1 MSVISYRDAL
11 NQAMREEM
19 ARDDRVFLMGEEVGQ
34 YNGAYKVS
42 QGLLKEFG
50 PWRVVDTPI
59 AELGFAGIGVGAAM
73 NGLRPIVE
81 LMTWN
86 FALLAM
92 DQIVNSAAK
101 TRQMSGG
108 QLSVPIVFRGPQ
120 GAAHQLAAQHS
131 QVFENAYANIP
142 GLKVAVPATPR
153 DAKGLLK
160 TAIRDDNPIVFMESE
175 ILYGSKGEVE
185 EGEILVPF
193 GQAEVVRQGRDVTL
207 VAWQKARFAALAAAD
222 ELAQEGIEA
231 EVIDPRTLRP
241 FDLETVLAS
250 VARTNR
256 CVIVEEG
263 WPWMGSGAQ
272 VADSI
277 QRHGFDDLD
286 APVLRVTGRDVPM
299 PYAKPLENVVLPSAE
314 RVKEAV
320 RKVTYRD
327 SAPTQ
332 AG

>member
-1 MSVISYRDAL
+1 MPVISYREAL

-19 ARDDRVFLMGEEVGQ
+19 ARDARVFLMGEEVGQ

-59 AELGFAGIGVGAAM
+59 AELGFAGVGVGAAM
-73 NGLRPIVE
+73 NGLRPIIE
-81 LMTWN
+81 MMTWN
-86 FALLAM
+86 FALLAI

-101 TRQMSGG
+101 MRQMSGG

-120 GAAHQLAAQHS
+120 GAAHQLASQHS
-131 QVFENAYANIP
+131 QVFEQMYANVP

-160 TAIRDDNPIVFMESE
+160 TAIRDDDPVVFMESE
-175 ILYGSKGEVE
+175 VLYGSKGEVE
-185 EGEILVPF
+185 EGEVLVPF
-193 GQAEVVRQGRDVTL
+193 GEAEIVRSGRDVTI
-207 VAWQKARFAALAAAD
+207 VAWQKMRFVALAAAE
-222 ELAQEGIEA
+222 ELSREGIDA

-256 CVIVEEG
+256 CVVVEEG

-272 VADSI
+272 IADSI
-277 QRHGFDDLD
+277 QRHAFDDLD
-286 APVLRVTGRDVPM
+286 APIVRVTGRDVPM

-314 RVKEAV
+314 RVKQAV
-320 RKVTYRD
+320 RQVTYRD
-327 SAPTQ
+327 
-332 AG
+332 

>member
-50 PWRVVDTPI
+50 PWRVVDAPI
-59 AELGFAGIGVGAAM
+59 AELGFAGLGVGAAM

-101 TRQMSGG
+101 MRQTSGG

-120 GAAHQLAAQHS
+120 GAAHQLGAQHS
-131 QVFENAYANIP
+131 QVFESHYAYVP

-160 TAIRDDNPIVFMESE
+160 AAIRDEDPVIFMESE
-175 ILYGSKGEVE
+175 ILYGTKGEVE
-185 EGEILVPF
+185 EGELVIPF
-193 GQAEVVRQGRDVTL
+193 GQAEIVRPGRDVTL
-207 VAWQKARFAALAAAD
+207 VAWQKARFTAVAAAEALAK
-222 ELAQEGIEA
+222 EGIEA

-241 FDLETVLAS
+241 FDLDTVLSS
-250 VARTNR
+250 VARTHR

-272 VADSI
+272 VADSV
-277 QRHGFDDLD
+277 QRHAFDDLD
-286 APVLRVTGRDVPM
+286 APVLRVTARDVPM
-299 PYAKPLENVVLPSAE
+299 PYANPLEAVVLPSAE
-314 RVKEAV
+314 RVVEAV

-327 SAPTQ
+327 
-332 AG
+332 

>member
-1 MSVISYRDAL
+1 MAVISYRDAL

-19 ARDDRVFLMGEEVGQ
+19 ARDDRVLLMGEEVGQ

-59 AELGFAGIGVGAAM
+59 AELGFAGVGVGAAM

-81 LMTWN
+81 MMTWN
-86 FALLAM
+86 FALLAL

-101 TRQMSGG
+101 MRQMSGG
-108 QLSVPIVFRGPQ
+108 QLTVPIVFRGPQ

-131 QVFENAYANIP
+131 QVFESYYAHVP

-160 TAIRDDNPIVFMESE
+160 TAIRDDNPTVFMESE
-175 ILYGSKGEVE
+175 ILYGSKGDVE
-185 EGEILVPF
+185 EGEILIPF
-193 GQAEVVRQGRDVTL
+193 GQAEVVRQGRDVTI
-207 VAWQKARFAALAAAD
+207 VAWQKARFAAMAAAD
-222 ELAQEGIEA
+222 ELAKDGIEA

-263 WPWMGSGAQ
+263 WPWMGAGAQ

-286 APVLRVTGRDVPM
+286 APVLRVTARDVPM

-320 RKVTYRD
+320 RKVIYRD
-327 SAPTQ
+327 
-332 AG
+332 

>member
-1 MSVISYRDAL
+1 MPVISYREAL

-73 NGLRPIVE
+73 NGLRPIIEV
-81 LMTWN
+81 MTWN

-101 TRQMSGG
+101 MRQMSGG

-120 GAAHQLAAQHS
+120 GAAHQLASQHS
-131 QVFENAYANIP
+131 QVFESMYANVP

-160 TAIRDDNPIVFMESE
+160 TAVRDEDPVVFMESE
-175 ILYGSKGEVE
+175 VLYGSKGEVE
-185 EGEILVPF
+185 DGELLIPF
-193 GQAEVVRQGRDVTL
+193 GEAEIVRPGRDVTI
-207 VAWQKARFAALAAAD
+207 VAWQKMRFVALAAAD
-222 ELAQEGIEA
+222 ELAQEGIDA

-241 FDLETVLAS
+241 FDLATVLAS

-256 CVIVEEG
+256 CVVVEEG

-272 VADSI
+272 IADSV

-286 APVLRVTGRDVPM
+286 APVVRVTGRDVPM
-299 PYAKPLENVVLPSAE
+299 PYAKPLENLVLPSAE
-314 RVKEAV
+314 RVKQAV
-320 RKVTYRD
+320 RQVTYRD
-327 SAPTQ
+327 
-332 AG
+332 

>member
-1 MSVISYRDAL
+1 MAVVSYREAL

-19 ARDDRVFLMGEEVGQ
+19 VRDPRVFVMGEEVGQ
-34 YNGAYKVS
+34 YNGAYKVT

-73 NGLRPIVE
+73 NGLRPIIEV
-81 LMTWN
+81 MTWN
-86 FALLAM
+86 FALLAL

-101 TRQMSGG
+101 MRQMSGG
-108 QLSVPIVFRGPQ
+108 QLAAPVVFRGPQ
-120 GAAHQLAAQHS
+120 GAAHQLASQHS
-131 QVFENAYANIP
+131 QVFESFYAAVP

-160 TAIRDDNPIVFMESE
+160 TAVRDDDPVVFMESE
-175 ILYGSKGEVE
+175 VLYGSKGEVE
-185 EGEILVPF
+185 EGEVLVPF
-193 GQAEVVRQGRDVTL
+193 GEAEVVREGRDVTL
-207 VAWQKARFAALAAAD
+207 VAWQKMRFVALAAAQ
-222 ELAQEGIEA
+222 ELAKQGIEA

-241 FDLETVLAS
+241 FDLDAVLAS
-250 VARTNR
+250 VARTHR

-272 VADSI
+272 ISDSI
-277 QRHGFDDLD
+277 QRHGFDELD

-299 PYAKPLENVVLPSAE
+299 PYAKPLESVVLPTAE
-314 RVKEAV
+314 RVKQAV
-320 RKVTYRD
+320 LEVTYR
-327 SAPTQ
+327 A
-332 AG
+332 

>member
-1 MSVISYRDAL
+1 MSYRDAL

-19 ARDDRVFLMGEEVGQ
+19 ARDERVFLMGEEVGE

-42 QGLLKEFG
+42 QGLLEEFG

-59 AELGFAGIGVGAAM
+59 AELGFAGVGVGAAM

-101 TRQMSGG
+101 LRQMSGG
-108 QLSVPIVFRGPQ
+108 QLSVPVVFRGPQ

-131 QVFENAYANIP
+131 QVFEAYYATVP

-160 TAIRDDNPIVFMESE
+160 TAIRDDDPVVFMESE
-175 ILYGSKGEVE
+175 VLYGSKGEVE
-185 EGEILVPF
+185 DGEILVPF
-193 GQAEVVRQGRDVTL
+193 GEAETIRRGDDVTV
-207 VAWQKARFAALAAAD
+207 VAWQKMRFVAMAAAE
-222 ELAQEGIEA
+222 ELSKEGIEA

-250 VARTNR
+250 VARTHR

-272 VADSI
+272 LADSI

-286 APVLRVTGRDVPM
+286 APVERVTGRDVPM
-299 PYAKPLENVVLPSAE
+299 PYAKPLEHVVLPSAE
-314 RVKEAV
+314 RVKQAV
-320 RKVTYRD
+320 RKVTYRE
-327 SAPTQ
+327 
-332 AG
+332 

>member
-1 MSVISYRDAL
+1 
-11 NQAMREEM
+11 
-19 ARDDRVFLMGEEVGQ
+19 
-34 YNGAYKVS
+34 
-42 QGLLKEFG
+42 
-50 PWRVVDTPI
+50 
-59 AELGFAGIGVGAAM
+59 M

-81 LMTWN
+81 VMTWN

-101 TRQMSGG
+101 MRQMSGG
-108 QLSVPIVFRGPQ
+108 QLFVPIVIRGPQ

-131 QVFENAYANIP
+131 QVFENAYANVP

-160 TAIRDDNPIVFMESE
+160 TAIRDDNPVVFMESE

-185 EGEILVPF
+185 EGEILIPF
-193 GQAEVVRQGRDVTL
+193 GEAEVIRQGRDVTI

-272 VADSI
+272 VSDSI
-277 QRHGFDDLD
+277 QRHAFDDLD
-286 APVLRVTGRDVPM
+286 APVLRVTGADVPM
-299 PYAKPLENVVLPSAE
+299 PYAKGLENFVLPSAE
-314 RVKEAV
+314 RVKAAV

-327 SAPTQ
+327 
-332 AG
+332 

>member
-1 MSVISYRDAL
+1 MAVVSYREAL

-19 ARDDRVFLMGEEVGQ
+19 ARDPRVFVMGEEVGQ
-34 YNGAYKVS
+34 YNGAYKVT

-73 NGLRPIVE
+73 NGLRPIIEV
-81 LMTWN
+81 MTWN
-86 FALLAM
+86 FALLAL

-101 TRQMSGG
+101 MRQMSGG
-108 QLSVPIVFRGPQ
+108 QLPAPVVFRGPQ

-131 QVFENAYANIP
+131 QVFESQYAQVP

-160 TAIRDDNPIVFMESE
+160 TAVRLDDPVVFMESE
-175 ILYGSKGEVE
+175 VLYGSKGEVE
-185 EGEILVPF
+185 DGEILIPF
-193 GQAEVVRQGRDVTL
+193 GQAETVRPGRDVTI
-207 VAWQKARFAALAAAD
+207 VAWQKMRFVALAAAK
-222 ELAQEGIEA
+222 ELAKEGIEA

-241 FDLETVLAS
+241 FDLDAVLAS

-256 CVIVEEG
+256 CVVVEEG

-272 VADSI
+272 IADSV
-277 QRHGFDDLD
+277 QRHAFDDLD
-286 APVLRVTGRDVPM
+286 APVVRVTSRDVPM
-299 PYAKPLENVVLPSAE
+299 PYAKPLENVVLPSVD
-314 RVKEAV
+314 RVKQAV
-320 RKVTYRD
+320 HEVTYR
-327 SAPTQ
+327 A
-332 AG
+332 